1 MFDISDSFMASS
13 KIEISADTDLIFMN
27 FKFKAIK
34 RIYTY
39 MYVCGKGNHF
49 FWSLLVSNFVIKNP
63 LMNKRNYSTLILE
76 IL

>member
-34 RIYTY
+34 RIYIHIC
-39 MYVCGKGNHF
+39 MCVGK
-49 FWSLLVSNFVIKNP
+49 
-63 LMNKRNYSTLILE
+63 E
-76 IL
+76 ITFSGLF